1 VIFYCIFTGGKINK
15 CPETYSNGPTHET
28 KPVSLD
34 QSEQNKLPPMTQF
47 ENMQFDLKWRKS
59 HIYCTFTGGKI
70 NKCPET
76 HSNGQTHEK
85 KPISLVQ
92 SEQNKLPPMT
102 QFENMQF

>member
-1 VIFYCIFTGGKINK
+1 MITRGKVNK
-15 CPETYSNGPTHET
+15 RPETHSNGQTHDT
-28 KPVSLD
+28 KPVSLV

-47 ENMQFDLKWRKS
+47 ENMQFDLKWRKID
-59 HIYCTFTGGKI
+59 IYCTFIGGKI

-85 KPISLVQ
+85 KPISLGQ